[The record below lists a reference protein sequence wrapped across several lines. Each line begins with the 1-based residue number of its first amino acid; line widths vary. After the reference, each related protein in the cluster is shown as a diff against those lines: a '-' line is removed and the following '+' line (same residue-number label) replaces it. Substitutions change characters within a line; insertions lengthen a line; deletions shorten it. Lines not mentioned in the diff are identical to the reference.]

1 MHDVPGP
8 LSASNDN
15 EGMPA
20 RLAQDL
26 AALYPIPRVPAAVD
40 AKVLALTESSSA
52 PLAAR
57 RSHAQRRQTSR
68 LLRWV
73 GAGAAAAAVAAA
85 VLVAIKVPFR
95 QPAGPGPGVQAQS
108 REAVSPPTA
117 VADARPGD
125 VNRSGTVDILDAF
138 VLAKKIESAQ
148 NRGPAWEDV
157 NGDGVLDKSD
167 VDRIAHMAVRVAG
180 DGGGNLQ

>member
-1 MHDVPGP
+1 M
-8 LSASNDN
+8 
-15 EGMPA
+15 
-20 RLAQDL
+20 
-26 AALYPIPRVPAAVD
+26 
-40 AKVLALTESSSA
+40 LALTPSSA
-52 PLAAR
+52 AASWAAR
-57 RSHAQRRQTSR
+57 RSQAQRRHTRR

-85 VLVAIKVPFR
+85 VVVAVKLPFR
-95 QPAGPGPGVQAQS
+95 EPAGPGVLAQS
-108 REAVSPPTA
+108 REAVTPPAA

-138 VLAKKIESAQ
+138 ALAKKIESAQ
-148 NRGPAWEDV
+148 NRGPGWEDV
-157 NGDGVLDKSD
+157 NGDGVLNKAD

>member
-1 MHDVPGP
+1 MYDASGP
-8 LSASNDN
+8 SSALNDD
-15 EGMPA
+15 EGIPP
-20 RLAQDL
+20 RLAEDL
-26 AALYPIPRVPAAVD
+26 ADLYPTPPVPTAID
-40 AKVLALTESSSA
+40 AKVLALTQSSA
-52 PLAAR
+52 GSFAAR
-57 RSHAQRRQTSR
+57 RSQAERRQTSR

-85 VLVAIKVPFR
+85 VVLAIKLPFK
-95 QPAGPGPGVQAQS
+95 QPVAPAPGVQAQS
-108 REAVSPPTA
+108 REAVTPPPV

-138 VLAKKIESAQ
+138 ELAKKIESAQ
-148 NRGPAWEDV
+148 DRGPRWEDV
-157 NGDGVLDKSD
+157 NGDGVLDKTD